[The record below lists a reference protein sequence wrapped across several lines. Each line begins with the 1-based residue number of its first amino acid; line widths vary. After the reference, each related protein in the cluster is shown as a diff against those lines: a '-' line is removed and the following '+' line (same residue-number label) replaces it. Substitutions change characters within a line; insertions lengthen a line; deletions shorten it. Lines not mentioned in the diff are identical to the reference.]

1 MLLIKTN
8 KDTLLKPLQT
18 VTGIVERR
26 QTLPIL
32 SNVLIQQNEE
42 KTTFLTTDLEIQI
55 QTTAVHDSSNSQNF
69 SLTVAAKKL
78 QDILRSLAADAEVT
92 LTRKDDHLHVKSG
105 HSAFNLHILPAED
118 FPEIVE
124 EAKSDGV
131 VTLKQK
137 ELKNLLHHV
146 QFAVA
151 QQDIRYYLNGL
162 LLLIDQQR
170 LIGVGTDGHRLAYI
184 ATHLDEAH
192 EKQEVIL
199 PRKAVFELSKLLHD
213 SDDPVEIDYFQNKIR
228 FSFSDIVL
236 TSKVIDG
243 KFPDY
248 NRVIPTRNTKQF
260 EINRLIFLQALQRVS
275 ILSNQSEKFRGVR
288 LIINP
293 KSLCILC
300 KNNEQEEA
308 QEQLDISYQ
317 DEPIDISLNI
327 TYLLDLLNN
336 VDSETVHCAFENAN
350 SSVLITIPD
359 NAEFKYIV
367 MPMRI

>member
-32 SNVLIQQNEE
+32 SNVLIQQNQE

-55 QTTAVHDSSNSQNF
+55 KTATAHDASSPQNF

-78 QDILRSLAADAEVT
+78 QDILRSLATDAEVT
-92 LTRKDDHLHVKSG
+92 LTRKDDHLQVKSG
-105 HSAFNLHILPAED
+105 HSAFNLQILPAED
-118 FPEIVE
+118 FPEITE
-124 EAKSDGV
+124 ESTSERV
-131 VTLKQK
+131 VTLRQK
-137 ELKNLLHHV
+137 DLKNLLHHV

-162 LLLIDQQR
+162 LLLIEQKH

-184 ATHLDEAH
+184 ATSLEEAH

-199 PRKAVFELSKLLHD
+199 PRKAVFELSKLLND
-213 SDDPVEIDYFQNKIR
+213 SDDPIEIDYFQNKIR

-248 NRVIPTRNTKQF
+248 NRVIPSNNTKHF

-293 KSLCILC
+293 NTLRIVC

-308 QEQLDISYQ
+308 QEELEIGYQ

-336 VDSETVHCAFENAN
+336 VDSETVQCAFESAN
-350 SSVLITIPD
+350 SSVLITIPG

>member
-8 KDTLLKPLQT
+8 RDTLLKPLQT
-18 VTGIVERR
+18 VSGIVERR

-32 SNVLIQQNEE
+32 SNVLIQQDQE
-42 KTTFLTTDLEIQI
+42 KTTFLATDLEIQI
-55 QTTAVHDSSNSQNF
+55 KTVTAKDSSNQQNF

-78 QDILRSLAADAEVT
+78 QDILRSLTTDAEIT

-105 HSAFNLHILPAED
+105 KSTFNLQILPAED
-118 FPEIVE
+118 FPEITE
-124 EAKSDGV
+124 ELKSDV
-131 VTLKQK
+131 FVTLKQN
-137 ELKNLLHHV
+137 ELKKLLHHV

-162 LLLIDQQR
+162 LLLIEDKH

-184 ATHLDEAH
+184 ATNLDEAQQ
-192 EKQEVIL
+192 KQEVIL
-199 PRKAVFELSKLLHD
+199 PRKAVFELSKLLND
-213 SDDPVEIDYFQNKIR
+213 SEDLIHIEYFQNKIR
-228 FSFSDIVL
+228 FSFSGIVL
-236 TSKVIDG
+236 TSKIIDG

-248 NRVIPTRNTKQF
+248 NRVIPTKNNKLF
-260 EINRLIFLQALQRVS
+260 EINRLAFLQALQRVS

-288 LIINP
+288 LIVS
-293 KSLCILC
+293 KGSLCIVC

-308 QEQLDISYQ
+308 QEELEVNYDNES
-317 DEPIDISLNI
+317 IDISLNI

-336 VDSETVHCAFENAN
+336 VDTETVQCAFENAN
-350 SSVLITIPD
+350 SSVLITVPG
-359 NAEFKYIV
+359 NNEFKYIV